1 MKPLTAGLELGSRFV
16 LLRRLGEGGQGEVW
30 LAEDREA
37 ARRVALKFLPDEE
50 ATAEFE
56 RMRLAPAGAVEV
68 YGLHEEG
75 GRRFCALEYVAGG
88 DLGQFRGRSYRS
100 FLPALQGVA
109 AQLAQL
115 HALGTTHGDLKCGNV
130 LIDAAGNPRLADFGR
145 ATRIGELPP
154 SGGSPYNQ
162 GPQRLR
168 GEPAAPADD
177 LYALGAMLYE
187 LLAASPPFY
196 PAITRDKVLYE
207 PPPQLVPRQPT
218 PEGLRRLALRLLAK
232 SAAERPASM
241 DEVAALLAAA
251 AQEPP
256 DEPAAPAS
264 AATATMRTDAAG
276 PWRHWKAAAGLA
288 AVAVAAAA
296 LFTWLSAGERAP
308 DASLAAS
315 AAKRATEQLAARRE
329 QAAQDEREAGAAV
342 AARDEFD
349 RRLAELER
357 RGAPEWDAATF
368 ATARAAGAQAS
379 VSFSLGESAAAK
391 AAWQRGLSA
400 IETLEA
406 ALPKAYDAALARGR
420 AALAAARI
428 DEARAALTLAA
439 KIRPENAAPGKE
451 LQRLARYD
459 EALALVDAAALD
471 ERAGRP
477 AAAADKYRRAL
488 ALDAGVP
495 GASAA
500 LARLSGAAA
509 GDAYATAMAQG
520 LDAQAAGRI
529 DAAREAFERA
539 RRLQPTQSA
548 PAAALAALE
557 RGNRAASVTSLA
569 RRAALAESGERWS
582 EAVTL
587 WRSLAELEPALAN
600 AREGIAR
607 AEPRAALDERLE
619 GLIASPERLLSDSGR
634 GEGRS
639 LLASAAAIAAPGPRL
654 AAQQATLRD
663 LVEAATRP
671 VRLAL
676 ESDGATEVVVYRVG
690 RFGTFARRELELLP
704 GRYTV
709 VGSRPGYRDVRREVV
724 VKPGGEPPLVQV
736 RCEERI

>member
-1 MKPLTAGLELGSRFV
+1 
-16 LLRRLGEGGQGEVW
+16 
-30 LAEDREA
+30 
-37 ARRVALKFLPDEE
+37 
-50 ATAEFE
+50 
-56 RMRLAPAGAVEV
+56 
-68 YGLHEEG
+68 
-75 GRRFCALEYVAGG
+75 
-88 DLGQFRGRSYRS
+88 
-100 FLPALQGVA
+100 
-109 AQLAQL
+109 
-115 HALGTTHGDLKCGNV
+115 
-130 LIDAAGNPRLADFGR
+130 
-145 ATRIGELPP
+145 
-154 SGGSPYNQ
+154 
-162 GPQRLR
+162 
-168 GEPAAPADD
+168 
-177 LYALGAMLYE
+177 
-187 LLAASPPFY
+187 
-196 PAITRDKVLYE
+196 
-207 PPPQLVPRQPT
+207 
-218 PEGLRRLALRLLAK
+218 
-232 SAAERPASM
+232 
-241 DEVAALLAAA
+241 
-251 AQEPP
+251 
-256 DEPAAPAS
+256 
-264 AATATMRTDAAG
+264 
-276 PWRHWKAAAGLA
+276 
-288 AVAVAAAA
+288 
-296 LFTWLSAGERAP
+296 
-308 DASLAAS
+308 
-315 AAKRATEQLAARRE
+315 KRATEQLAARRE

-420 AALAAARI
+420 DALAAARI

-439 KIRPENAAPGKE
+439 KIRPDNPAPGKE

-654 AAQQATLRD
+654 AAQQATLRS

-676 ESDGATEVVVYRVG
+676 ESDGVTEVVVYRVG